1 MAGSQF
7 SCIDTNYSSSIFL
20 VLVLAKELQNLGL
33 TEAKSFQLILQDY
46 MAANPNKDTLKTL
59 FTETFNMTLDE
70 FYSKSPN
77 YNGQKNVDVLPTAT
91 LKLEDIF

>member
-20 VLVLAKELQNLGL
+20 VLVLANELQNLGL
-33 TEAKSFQLILQDY
+33 TEAKSFQLILRDY
-46 MAANPNKDTLKTL
+46 MAANPNKDTWKTL

-70 FYSKSPN
+70 FYTQLLN
-77 YNGQKNVDVLPTAT
+77 YNGQKNVDVLPTAA